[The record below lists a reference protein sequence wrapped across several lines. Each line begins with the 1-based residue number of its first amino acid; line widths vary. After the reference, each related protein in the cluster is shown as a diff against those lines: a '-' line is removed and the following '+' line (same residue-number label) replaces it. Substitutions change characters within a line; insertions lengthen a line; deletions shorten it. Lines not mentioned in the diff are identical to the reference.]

1 MPQRSGDGGA
11 LFAQRHA
18 KALAREADRRV
29 DADRARADDQRAL
42 SFGCHHGAH
51 TRAKVAIGRRAATH
65 SNCAIDRVLGRAM
78 ADATLAT
85 APLFD
90 VSLSIG
96 PPEVLPEMME
106 ARIIFEPFYDA
117 AGSSPDCAELLLTE
131 IETKFAVDAY
141 SDAVSTASHSLKGAA
156 GTAGAMRLMEATI
169 LFRDSPTAESL
180 ARLRPLLEASRAEFA
195 RVWPAPA

>member
-1 MPQRSGDGGA
+1 MPD
-11 LFAQRHA
+11 
-18 KALAREADRRV
+18 
-29 DADRARADDQRAL
+29 
-42 SFGCHHGAH
+42 
-51 TRAKVAIGRRAATH
+51 GRRA
-65 SNCAIDRVLGRAM
+65 GRRTPIAQSIACSAAPM
-78 ADATLAT
+78 ADATLAA

>member
-1 MPQRSGDGGA
+1 
-11 LFAQRHA
+11 
-18 KALAREADRRV
+18 
-29 DADRARADDQRAL
+29 
-42 SFGCHHGAH
+42 
-51 TRAKVAIGRRAATH
+51 
-65 SNCAIDRVLGRAM
+65 M

-156 GTAGAMRLMEATI
+156 GTAGATAALSIATI
-169 LFRDSPTAESL
+169 SACLPALAVANTSAPTAC
-180 ARLRPLLEASRAEFA
+180 AYCTAAKPTP
-195 RVWPAPA
+195 PAAD